1 LSVYSGFNPSGRQ
14 RQPGYTELSAS
25 AEALLRFSRIVVLLW
40 PAFFAAADTTTYIGD
55 AYAYHPTGLAV
66 DAKGNTYLTGS
77 RTITAAQAPDA
88 TGTGQTDVFISK
100 LDTAG
105 NLTLV
110 ATVSGKGSQQANG
123 IAVDPAGN
131 IYIAGSTTSPDFPL
145 HNPLQGPPTSVGSG
159 VLASTGFVMKLR
171 ADGTVL
177 YSTLLGGSASVLN
190 AVAADAQGNAYVGG
204 ESSASDYQHTSG
216 LPAGQTGGSFLS
228 TAFFAK
234 ISPAGDQIVYAG
246 GISATGYAC
255 LYGSSCFL
263 SRISNAVTSIALD
276 PAGNA
281 YLAGNTYGAGLS
293 TTPGALSSTGI
304 GAFVGK
310 VNAAGTSLGY
320 LTLVGHAASDP
331 PVYSLPFPAPANL
344 VSAIAVDAAGNAYL
358 AGWTTDPNFPVTP
371 SALQPALAPA
381 LGLDS
386 AGDGFVAKLNPAGS
400 AMVWATFLGGT
411 RSDTARNITVDP
423 TGNVW
428 VSGPT
433 LSLDFPASEG
443 VAPFGPGREF
453 LAEISPSGSSLLYAA
468 RYPVNTVGAA
478 IAADSAGVIHLAGG
492 TGLISTRTPAQTPA
506 PRLFGITNAAAGD
519 LTGRIAPGEVIS
531 IYGLH
536 LGPPAPVLAAF
547 DANGLLPT
555 TLGGMQVTI
564 NNTAAP
570 LIYVSDQQ
578 INAIVPLGASGPT
591 AAMRVSFNGAALP
604 DFRAAVDSAI
614 PEVFRISG
622 QVVAAINQD
631 GTFNS
636 SSNPAKVGTVVWTWS
651 TGFGNTGGLQDGQM
665 ATGAQ
670 DFHLCCVH
678 DMANNTDLV
687 PIYAGAAP
695 GMASGLVQIN
705 FQVTNSAN
713 YYLHVNNKY
722 SGVFSVWVSY

>member
-1 LSVYSGFNPSGRQ
+1 MQFPRL
-14 RQPGYTELSAS
+14 
-25 AEALLRFSRIVVLLW
+25 VVLFW

-55 AYAYHPTGLAV
+55 AYAYHPTALAV
-66 DAKGNTYLTGS
+66 DAKGNTYVTGS
-77 RTITAAQAPDA
+77 RTITAPQAPDA
-88 TGTGQTDVFISK
+88 MPTVQTDVFISK

-110 ATVSGKGSQQANG
+110 ATVSGKASQHGNG

-145 HNPLQGPPTSVGSG
+145 HNPLQSPPTSVGSG
-159 VLASTGFVMKLR
+159 VMGSIGFLMKLR

-177 YSTLLGGSASVLN
+177 YSTFLGGSASVLN
-190 AVAADAQGNAYVGG
+190 AVAADTQGNAYVGG

-216 LPAGQTGGSFLS
+216 LPAGQTGGPFLS
-228 TAFFAK
+228 AAFFAK

-255 LYGSSCFL
+255 VYGSSCFL
-263 SRISNAVTSIALD
+263 SGISNAVTSIALD

-310 VNAAGTSLGY
+310 VNASGTSLGY
-320 LTLVGHAASDP
+320 LTLVDHAASDP
-331 PVYSLPFPAPANL
+331 PVYYLPYPSPQSL
-344 VSAIAVDAAGNAYL
+344 VYAIAVDAAGNAYL
-358 AGWTTDPNFPVTP
+358 AGTTTDPNFPVTP
-371 SALQPALAPA
+371 SALQPALNSAP
-381 LGLDS
+381 G
-386 AGDGFVAKLNPAGS
+386 GFVAKLNPAGT

-411 RSDTARNITVDP
+411 GSDTARNITVDP

-428 VSGPT
+428 VSGT
-433 LSLDFPASEG
+433 TQSIDFPASEG

-453 LAEISPSGSSLLYAA
+453 LAEISPSGSSLVYAA

-492 TGLISTRTPAQTPA
+492 TGLISTRTPAQTPT

-536 LGPPAPVLAAF
+536 LGPPAPVFAAF

-578 INAIVPLGASGPT
+578 INAIVPLEASGPT

-631 GTFNS
+631 GTFNTNF
-636 SSNPAKVGTVVWTWS
+636 NPAKVGTVVWIWS

-670 DFHLCCVH
+670 DFHICCVH
-678 DMANNTDLV
+678 DVANNADLTPV
-687 PIYAGAAP
+687 YAGAAP

-705 FQVTNSAN
+705 FQVSNSAN

-722 SGVFSVWVSY
+722 TGIFSVWVSY